1 MVSGDDK
8 TCLEARDWLPQ
19 AVTCQVKKGFSCN
32 GARMPSLEK
41 TRALITEKSAEAV
54 KKAPGMPLL
63 KIASPVT
70 LRLELVSRCRLPDN
84 KAYRH
89 LDARTYELTVG
100 SVEEAL
106 FFNW

>member
-1 MVSGDDK
+1 MVKISVAVRVDNP
-8 TCLEARDWLPQ
+8 LFAVARKVAMYSVLGN
-19 AVTCQVKKGFSCN
+19 K
-32 GARMPSLEK
+32 
-41 TRALITEKSAEAV
+41 
-54 KKAPGMPLL
+54 LL

>member
-1 MVSGDDK
+1 M
-8 TCLEARDWLPQ
+8 
-19 AVTCQVKKGFSCN
+19 
-32 GARMPSLEK
+32 
-41 TRALITEKSAEAV
+41 